1 MNKLLW
7 ILNAFLWTCVIIA
20 WTMFFTAPIEGEN
33 ENEQITSIT
42 TQQSEVIAATEEPQT
57 ATTDTTYQNETTTEE
72 TIATPV
78 YTPTNTEEYTVGSYM
93 GYDPNIQGDSYEI
106 TRNSDGIKGVITID
120 SQANMQW
127 YYYDA
132 EGIHTNGRG

>member
-7 ILNAFLWTCVIIA
+7 VLNAFLWTCVIIA
-20 WTMFFTAPIEGEN
+20 WTMFFTAPTEGEK
-33 ENEQITSIT
+33 ENEQSTFST
-42 TQQSEVIAATEEPQT
+42 TQQSEVSSTTEETQT
-57 ATTDTTYQNETTTEE
+57 TTTDTTYQNESTTQE
-72 TIATPV
+72 TVEAPV
-78 YTPTNTEEYTVGSYM
+78 YTPANTEEYTAGSYM
-93 GYDPNIQGDSYEI
+93 GYDPNLQGESYQI
-106 TRNSDGIKGVITID
+106 TRNSDGMKGVITID

>member
-1 MNKLLW
+1 MNKFLW
-7 ILNAFLWTCVIIA
+7 VLNAFLWTCVIIA
-20 WTMFFTAPIEGEN
+20 WTMFFTAPIEGDK

-42 TQQSEVIAATEEPQT
+42 TQQSKVSS
-57 ATTDTTYQNETTTEE
+57 TTEE
-72 TIATPV
+72 TQTTTAITTDQTESTTQETVATPV
-78 YTPTNTEEYTVGSYM
+78 YTPANTEEYTVGNYM
-93 GYDPNIQGDSYEI
+93 GYDPNLKGESYQI
-106 TRNSDGIKGVITID
+106 TRNSDGVKGVITID

>member
-1 MNKLLW
+1 MNKFLW
-7 ILNAFLWTCVIIA
+7 VLNAFLWTCVIIA
-20 WTMFFTAPIEGEN
+20 WTIFFTAPIEGEK

-42 TQQSEVIAATEEPQT
+42 TQQSEAIS
-57 ATTDTTYQNETTTEE
+57 TTEE
-72 TIATPV
+72 TQTTAASTTDKTESTTQETVETPV
-78 YTPTNTEEYTVGSYM
+78 YTPANTEEYTVSNYM
-93 GYDPNIQGDSYEI
+93 GYDSNLQGESYQI
-106 TRNSDGIKGVITID
+106 IRNSDGVKGVITID